1 MGKEDE
7 PHIDDLLNGI
17 VRAEKLRRAFL
28 RSAMWR
34 TLYDFEAGDRVQLDL
49 LGVKIDG
56 VLLESDQALTGTLVD
71 PKLLHIDVIEASG
84 LPEIVG
90 ERIGLATDTRVNTPA
105 GIAVN
110 VTLQKCIA
118 GNQEIAYYLA
128 RDMERTDG
136 GHLAP
141 EDKIRHAPLRYGRL
155 VVRDRVLFDF
165 ITDLS

>member
-56 VLLESDQALTGTLVD
+56 VHIMQSGRDGT
-71 PKLLHIDVIEASG
+71 PHGWTFPRAE
-84 LPEIVG
+84 
-90 ERIGLATDTRVNTPA
+90 
-105 GIAVN
+105 
-110 VTLQKCIA
+110 
-118 GNQEIAYYLA
+118 
-128 RDMERTDG
+128 
-136 GHLAP
+136 
-141 EDKIRHAPLRYGRL
+141 
-155 VVRDRVLFDF
+155 
-165 ITDLS
+165 